1 MSIRVVKVKKKRPY
15 KYFNHKKRK
24 KAVVKGLICVINYI
38 FGIFIIVGILYSFIT
53 GNTSVVNDSLISSG
67 GTAIEMIIKMIPL
80 LCLWLG
86 VMKIAE
92 KSGLLT
98 RISSFFSKIL
108 HPLFP
113 ELKRGGEAISYIAS
127 NMVMNIL
134 GLGNAATP
142 FGLKAF
148 ELLQKDNPKKDTA
161 TRSMITFLVINTA
174 SVTIIPTTVI
184 SFRML
189 NNSSNPTE
197 IVGACL
203 IATILS
209 CLFGIIM
216 DRIFFKLW
224 GDR

>member
-1 MSIRVVKVKKKRPY
+1 M
-15 KYFNHKKRK
+15 
-24 KAVVKGLICVINYI
+24 INYI
-38 FGIFIIVGILYSFIT
+38 FGIFIILGIIYSFLT
-53 GNTSVVNDSLISSG
+53 GNSEVINDSLLSSG
-67 GTAIEMIIKMIPL
+67 SVAIEMIVKMVPL

-92 KSGLLT
+92 KSGLLLK
-98 RISSFFSKIL
+98 ISNFFSKIL

-113 ELKRGGEAISYIAS
+113 ELKKGGEAISYIAS
-127 NMVMNIL
+127 NIVMNML

-148 ELLQKDNPKKDTA
+148 ECMQKDNPRKDTA
-161 TRSMITFLVINTA
+161 TRSMITFLVMNTA

-184 SFRML
+184 SFRIL
-189 NNSSNPTE
+189 NKSANPTE

-209 CLFGIIM
+209 CLFGLLI
-216 DRIFFKLW
+216 DRLLYKLW
-224 GDR
+224 RSS

>member
-1 MSIRVVKVKKKRPY
+1 M
-15 KYFNHKKRK
+15 
-24 KAVVKGLICVINYI
+24 INYI
-38 FGIFIIVGILYSFIT
+38 FGIFIIVGVVYSLLT
-53 GNTSVVNDSLISSG
+53 GNMQVINNSFLSSG
-67 GTAIEMIIKMIPL
+67 GVAIEMILKMIPL

-92 KSGLLT
+92 ESGLL
-98 RISSFFSKIL
+98 SKVSVFFSKIL

-113 ELKRGGEAISYIAS
+113 ELKKGGEAISYIAS
-127 NMVMNIL
+127 NIVMNML

-148 ELLQKDNPKKDTA
+148 ECIQKDNPNKDTA
-161 TRSMITFLVINTA
+161 SRSMITFLVINTA

-189 NNSSNPTE
+189 NNSSDPTE

-203 IATILS
+203 IATVLS
-209 CLFGIIM
+209 CLFGIVM
-216 DRIFFKLW
+216 DRLFYHLW
-224 GDR
+224 RNK

>member
-1 MSIRVVKVKKKRPY
+1 M
-15 KYFNHKKRK
+15 
-24 KAVVKGLICVINYI
+24 INYI
-38 FGIFIIVGILYSFIT
+38 FGLFLIIGIIYSFIT
-53 GNTSVVNDSLISSG
+53 GNASTINESLLSSG
-67 GTAIEMIIKMIPL
+67 STSIEMIIKMIPL

-92 KSGLLT
+92 KSHLLLKVST
-98 RISSFFSKIL
+98 FFSKIL

-113 ELKRGGEAISYIAS
+113 ELKKGGEAISYIAS
-127 NMVMNIL
+127 NIVMNML

-148 ELLQKDNPKKDTA
+148 ECMQRENTRKDTA

-174 SVTIIPTTVI
+174 SVTLIPTTVI
-184 SFRML
+184 SFRTL

-197 IVGACL
+197 IVGPCL

-209 CLFGIIM
+209 CILGIVLDRLFYTIWRNKKWLI
-216 DRIFFKLW
+216 L
-224 GDR
+224 

>member
-1 MSIRVVKVKKKRPY
+1 M
-15 KYFNHKKRK
+15 
-24 KAVVKGLICVINYI
+24 INYI
-38 FGIFIIVGILYSFIT
+38 FGIFIIIGVIYSFIT
-53 GNTSVVNDSLISSG
+53 GNIKTVNESFLSSG
-67 GTAIEMIIKMIPL
+67 SIAIEMILKMVPL

-92 KSGLLT
+92 KSGLLMKV
-98 RISSFFSKIL
+98 SKVFSKIL

-113 ELKRGGEAISYIAS
+113 ELKKGGEAISYIAS
-127 NMVMNIL
+127 NLVMNML

-148 ELLQKDNPKKDTA
+148 ECMQKDNPKKDTA

-174 SVTIIPTTVI
+174 SVTLIPTTVI

-189 NNSSNPTE
+189 NNSKNPTE

-203 IATILS
+203 IATVLS
-209 CLFGIIM
+209 CIFGIIM
-216 DRIFFKLW
+216 DRVFYKLW
-224 GDR
+224 RDK